1 MMNREEFISLAMAAG
16 FTRPQADFMDGWLAK
31 HPHSHEIEDVE
42 GLGESLE
49 ELGLSEVVEDDD
61 AEEEE
66 EEEEDELK

>member
-16 FTRPQADFMDGWLAK
+16 FSRSMADFMDNWLAK

-61 AEEEE
+61 EVE